1 MIQLVELLPAFL
13 LVFIRV
19 TAFFVVAPIFSTRNI
34 PAIFKIG
41 LSFFLALIAFP
52 LVNASGAIPL
62 DWQYVYL
69 AIKEVLV
76 GILLGFIGVLLLA
89 AIHTAGSL
97 IDMMLGLAMA
107 TVIDP
112 LTGTNTP
119 LMGNFKY
126 TLTALF
132 ILSVNGHH
140 LLIEGVLSSYH
151 AIPLDKWMSGWG
163 DGSIAGFLLEKFS
176 YMFMSGMLLAAPLV
190 SSLLVMDVALG
201 IVAKTVPQMNI
212 FVVGMP
218 AKIIGGFIVLIV
230 VFPAYFFVISRL
242 LEVIFSSMA
251 QMIKIMGAV

>member
-1 MIQLVELLPAFL
+1 MMQLVELLPAFL
-13 LVFIRV
+13 LVFIRI
-19 TAFFVVAPIFSTRNI
+19 TAFFVVAPIFSARNI
-34 PAIFKIG
+34 PAMYKVG

-52 LVNASGAIPL
+52 LVKASGTIQL
-62 DWQYVYL
+62 DWEYVYL
-69 AIKEVLV
+69 ALKEVLV
-76 GILLGFIGVLLLA
+76 GLILGFIGLLLLS
-89 AIHTAGSL
+89 AIQTAGSF

-107 TVIDP
+107 SVIDP
-112 LTGTNTP
+112 LTGMNSP

-126 TLTALF
+126 VLTLLF

-140 LLIEGVLSSYH
+140 LLIEGVLSSYQ

-163 DGSIAGFLLEKFS
+163 DGSISGFLLEKFS

-190 SSLLVMDVALG
+190 SSLFVMDVALG

-218 AKIIGGFIVLIV
+218 AKLLGGFLVLIV
-230 VFPAYFFVISRL
+230 VFPAYFFVIGRL
-242 LEVIFSSMA
+242 LEVVFSSMA